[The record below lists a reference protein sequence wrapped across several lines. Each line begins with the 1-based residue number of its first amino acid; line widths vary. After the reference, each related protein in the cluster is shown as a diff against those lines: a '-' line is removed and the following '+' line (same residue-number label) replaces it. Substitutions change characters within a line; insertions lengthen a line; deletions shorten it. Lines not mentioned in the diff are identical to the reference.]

1 MLKCMRIREK
11 GFIQAINIPIFS
23 KNYPIILTPEI
34 KGAHAAG
41 LDLMKLNN
49 TPHESCMTASRLTLD
64 SPANISP
71 SLARMV
77 QVGL

>member
-1 MLKCMRIREK
+1 MIALYNE
-11 GFIQAINIPIFS
+11 PIFS
-23 KNYPIILTPEI
+23 KNYSIILTPEI

-64 SPANISP
+64 SPAMIT
-71 SLARMV
+71 
-77 QVGL
+77 